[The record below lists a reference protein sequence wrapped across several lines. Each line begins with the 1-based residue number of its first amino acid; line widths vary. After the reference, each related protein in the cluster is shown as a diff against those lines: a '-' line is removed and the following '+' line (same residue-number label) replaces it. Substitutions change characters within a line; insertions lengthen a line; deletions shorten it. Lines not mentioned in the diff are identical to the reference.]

1 MREKE
6 ILEEKREHWNTEQK
20 TVKLLASPVFLLTP
34 EVKHLLKDV
43 PSRLQSQSNTDT
55 GKIFSATPIKVAIN
69 PKNPPNLKQYPL

>member
-34 EVKHLLKDV
+34 EVKHLLKV
-43 PSRLQSQSNTDT
+43 TVSVRYRYRENILSHSNKGSD
-55 GKIFSATPIKVAIN
+55 KPEE
-69 PKNPPNLKQYPL
+69 PPQP